1 MKILIAEDEITIAN
15 SLKKNFAD
23 EGHDALIANN
33 GENTINQIQE
43 NDFDAILL
51 DWRMPKLSGLEVC
64 NKLRNEGFNKPIILL
79 TALADISN
87 KVEALNAGADDYITK
102 PFSFEEVMARIEAV
116 VRRYKSTTR
125 TIIFDKYK
133 LDLISR
139 IVQTPDEQ
147 IRLTDKEF
155 ELLKYFLENKG
166 SIITKER
173 LCRDVWELPFTP
185 TTNMVEVTIKNLR
198 KKIEDES
205 SKKYIK
211 TIYGEGYLF
220 LTD

>member
-1 MKILIAEDEITIAN
+1 MKILIAEDEATIAN

-23 EGHDALIANN
+23 EEHNAEIAND
-33 GENTINQIQE
+33 GEEALDKIQ
-43 NDFDAILL
+43 NNNFDAILL

-64 NKLRNEGFNKPIILL
+64 KKLRSEGFNKPIILL
-79 TALADISN
+79 TALTDISN
-87 KVEALNAGADDYITK
+87 KVEALNTGADDYITK
-102 PFSFEEVMARIEAV
+102 PFSFEEVMARIEAIE
-116 VRRYKSTTR
+116 RRYKSTTR

-133 LDLISR
+133 LDLVTR
-139 IVQTPDEQ
+139 IVETPNGK

>member
-1 MKILIAEDEITIAN
+1 MKILIAEDEATIAN

-23 EGHDALIANN
+23 EEHNAEIAND
-33 GENTINQIQE
+33 GEEALDKIQ
-43 NDFDAILL
+43 NNNFDAILL

-64 NKLRNEGFNKPIILL
+64 KKLRSEGFNKPIILL
-79 TALADISN
+79 TALTDISN
-87 KVEALNAGADDYITK
+87 KVEALNTGADDYITK

-116 VRRYKSTTR
+116 VRRYKSSTR
-125 TIIFDKYK
+125 IIIFDKYK
-133 LDLISR
+133 LDLIAR
-139 IVQTPDEQ
+139 IVETPNGK

-166 SIITKER
+166 SIITKEH

-198 KKIEDES
+198 KKIEDET

>member
-1 MKILIAEDEITIAN
+1 MKILIAEDEATIAN

-23 EGHDALIANN
+23 EEHNAEIAND
-33 GENTINQIQE
+33 GEEALDKIRNN
-43 NDFDAILL
+43 NFDAILL

-64 NKLRNEGFNKPIILL
+64 KKLRNEGFNKPIILL
-79 TALADISN
+79 TALTDISN
-87 KVEALNAGADDYITK
+87 KVEALNTGADDYITK

-116 VRRYKSTTR
+116 VRRYKSSTR
-125 TIIFDKYK
+125 IIIFDKYK
-133 LDLISR
+133 LDLIAR
-139 IVQTPDEQ
+139 ILDTPNGK